1 LKPDVAT
8 QLHRRRCCCVLD
20 VVFFAE
26 LFLPLLLLLLLL
38 LMLSMWLSVFIFKP
52 QAKKKVLMLTLTEF
66 VSLLSLPPTVN
77 FINVLRAHFLYESL
91 FLAKL

>member
-26 LFLPLLLLLLLL
+26 LFLLLLLLLL

-77 FINVLRAHFLYESL
+77 FINVLRAHFLYKSL